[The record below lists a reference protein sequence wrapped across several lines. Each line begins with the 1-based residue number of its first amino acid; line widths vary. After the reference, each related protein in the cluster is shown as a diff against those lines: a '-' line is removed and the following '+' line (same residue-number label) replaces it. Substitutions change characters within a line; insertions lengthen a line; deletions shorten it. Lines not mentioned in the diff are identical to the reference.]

1 MIRSFA
7 KNKCE
12 MPTFSRDPFDGFQTP
27 SIHFYS
33 IKWPRYSMHK
43 MNKEGEGGSPYLS
56 PIEGVN
62 RSKAPPLNNIEIL
75 VVVMQLMITQMRF

>member
-1 MIRSFA
+1 
-7 KNKCE
+7 
-12 MPTFSRDPFDGFQTP
+12 
-27 SIHFYS
+27 
-33 IKWPRYSMHK
+33 MHK